1 MKRSSAA
8 NAALIPRLEDRSMNM
23 RPQPGEDL
31 LDVARVLVLLQA
43 SILAATAI
51 EALVWGIAF
60 AGAPAVT
67 VVLTGAAASVLLVA
81 RARLR
86 ADRHRIR
93 RLVYV
98 VEGVTIVSLGIDTAL
113 AMAITGAA
121 PPVVA
126 VLTRLVLPVFVI
138 ALLRRSA
145 AAAATPTPATITVV
159 EGAS

>member
-1 MKRSSAA
+1 
-8 NAALIPRLEDRSMNM
+8 
-23 RPQPGEDL
+23 
-31 LDVARVLVLLQA
+31 VLLPA

-51 EALVWGIAF
+51 AALIWGIAF

-67 VVLTGAAASVLLVA
+67 VVLTGAAASALLVA

-126 VLTRLVLPVFVI
+126 VLTRLVIPVFVV